1 MRDRSVVR
9 ERAGVSS
16 GGLVKRGVTLKTNI
30 KGWKAGAI
38 AAGVGLA
45 VLSGGCAPRLLQN
58 YAIRTNDVV
67 FVVQEGSAYT
77 LGDCKRAPDG
87 NLSDCKLHEV
97 DFQ

>member
-1 MRDRSVVR
+1 M
-9 ERAGVSS
+9 SS
-16 GGLVKRGVTLKTNI
+16 GGFVKRGVTLKTNI
-30 KGWKAGAI
+30 LGWRTVAL
-38 AAGVGLA
+38 AAVLGLA
-45 VLSGGCAPRLLQN
+45 VLSGGCAPRLLQD

-77 LGDCKRAPDG
+77 LGDCKRAADG

>member
-1 MRDRSVVR
+1 M
-9 ERAGVSS
+9 SS
-16 GGLVKRGVTLKTNI
+16 GGFVKRGVTLKTNI
-30 KGWKAGAI
+30 LGWRTVAL
-38 AAGVGLA
+38 AAVLGLA
-45 VLSGGCAPRLLQN
+45 VLSGGCAPRLLQD

>member
-1 MRDRSVVR
+1 M
-9 ERAGVSS
+9 
-16 GGLVKRGVTLKTNI
+16 KTNI
-30 KGWKAGAI
+30 LGWKTGAFAVVI
-38 AAGVGLA
+38 GLS
-45 VLSGGCAPRLLQN
+45 VLSGGCAPRLLQD

>member
-1 MRDRSVVR
+1 M
-9 ERAGVSS
+9 
-16 GGLVKRGVTLKTNI
+16 KRGVTLKTNI
-30 KGWKAGAI
+30 LGWRTVAL
-38 AAGVGLA
+38 AAVLGLA
-45 VLSGGCAPRLLQN
+45 VLSGGCAPRLLQD

-77 LGDCKRAPDG
+77 LGDCKRAADG

>member
-1 MRDRSVVR
+1 MPSV
-9 ERAGVSS
+9 A
-16 GGLVKRGVTLKTNI
+16 LKRGVTLKTNI
-30 KGWKAGAI
+30 LGWKAGTLA
-38 AAGVGLA
+38 VVMGLS
-45 VLSGGCAPRLLQN
+45 VLSGGCAPRLLQD

-97 DFQ
+97 EFQ

>member
-1 MRDRSVVR
+1 M
-9 ERAGVSS
+9 
-16 GGLVKRGVTLKTNI
+16 KTNI
-30 KGWKAGAI
+30 LGWRTVAL
-38 AAGVGLA
+38 AAVLGLA
-45 VLSGGCAPRLLQN
+45 VLSGGCAPRLLQD

-77 LGDCKRAPDG
+77 LGDCKRAADG

>member
-1 MRDRSVVR
+1 
-9 ERAGVSS
+9 VSS
-16 GGLVKRGVTLKTNI
+16 GGFVKRGVTLKTNI
-30 KGWKAGAI
+30 LGWRTVAL
-38 AAGVGLA
+38 AAVLGLA
-45 VLSGGCAPRLLQN
+45 VLSGGCAPRLLQD

-77 LGDCKRAPDG
+77 LGDCKRAADG